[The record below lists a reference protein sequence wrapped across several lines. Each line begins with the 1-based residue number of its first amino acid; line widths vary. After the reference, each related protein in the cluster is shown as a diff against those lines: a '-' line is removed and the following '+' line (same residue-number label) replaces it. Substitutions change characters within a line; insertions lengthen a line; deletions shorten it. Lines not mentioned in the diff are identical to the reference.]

1 MTILQLGKQA
11 APPRTLPTR
20 WLFAGL
26 TAVLVALA
34 LRLDGYAADIFTKLL
49 LISTLSLSFN
59 FLFGIAGQLAISH
72 VALYAIGAYTVTIL
86 SASLGVPVWLAI
98 PATIALCALVAL
110 AVAVPTVRLEGFYL
124 ALGTLALAQ
133 LVTVLLVQGGSLTGG
148 PEGLYGFSSLTAFGW
163 EITGRSY
170 AVIIVALFL
179 LMLAF
184 LVRLDRSWFGRACRA
199 VRDNPTAARAMGIDT
214 TAIKVAAFVLS
225 SSLAG
230 VSGIAYAFLENY
242 VTPYAFDLNMMFQI
256 LFMVIVGGI
265 GRHSGAIIGAVILYL
280 SPEYLGVLGEH
291 YLLLYGAL
299 TVACI
304 LLEPRGIVG
313 LIDKTGLRLP

>member
-1 MTILQLGKQA
+1 MTILQLSKQA
-11 APPRTLPTR
+11 APARTYSTR
-20 WLFAGL
+20 WLFASL
-26 TAVLVALA
+26 TVILVALA
-34 LRLDGYAADIFTKLL
+34 FRLDGYAADIFKKLL

-72 VALYAIGAYTVTIL
+72 VAFYAIGAYTVTIL
-86 SASLGVPVWLAI
+86 SVSLGMPVWLAI
-98 PATIALCALVAL
+98 PATIGFCGLVAL

-133 LVTVLLVQGGSLTGG
+133 LVTVLLVQGGKLTGG
-148 PEGLYGFSSLTAFGW
+148 PEGLYGFASLSFFGW

-170 AVIIVALFL
+170 AMIIVVLFL
-179 LMLAF
+179 LILGL

-199 VRDNPTAARAMGIDT
+199 VRDNPTAARAMGIDIT
-214 TAIKVAAFVLS
+214 WIKVSAFVLTS
-225 SSLAG
+225 ALAG
-230 VSGIAYAFLENY
+230 ISGIAYAFLENY

-256 LFMVIVGGI
+256 LFMVIVGGV
-265 GRHSGAIIGAVILYL
+265 GRHSGAIIGAIILYL

-291 YLLLYGAL
+291 YLLLYGVL

-304 LLEPRGIVG
+304 LFEPRGIVG
-313 LIDKTGLRLP
+313 LLDRIGLRLP